1 MIYTKC
7 HGIFLQGIADT
18 YILRIKTF
26 LKYNNHETKMEQ
38 FCLLNIV
45 SETDNE

>member
-18 YILRIKTF
+18 YILHIKTF
-26 LKYNNHETKMEQ
+26 LKYNNYEIKMEQ
-38 FCLLNIV
+38 FLFTIV
-45 SETDNE
+45 SETDNK